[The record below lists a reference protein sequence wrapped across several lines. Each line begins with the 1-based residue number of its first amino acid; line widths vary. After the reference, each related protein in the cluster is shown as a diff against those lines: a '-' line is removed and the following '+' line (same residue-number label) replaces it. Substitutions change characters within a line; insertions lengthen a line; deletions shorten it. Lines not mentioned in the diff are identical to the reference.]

1 MKRATLF
8 ILSACFLLSIS
19 ACAGSMQS
27 LSKDEIYE
35 VAQGVERGR
44 YNKLEQ
50 AQQTVALA
58 LEYYDQG
65 GYEKSAG
72 LFLEAAELYRGLDAC
87 DEQRRCL
94 VAAAKV
100 QLKCGQKQQFFLT
113 MARFKGLIGRLEM
126 PSEEE
131 RFLVNLSDHM
141 KGKPLTYPVQG
152 AWQVIFNN

>member
-1 MKRATLF
+1 MKRVILF
-8 ILSACFLLSIS
+8 ILSACFLLSLS

-27 LSKDEIYE
+27 LSKGEIHE

-72 LFLEAAELYRGLDAC
+72 LFLEAAELYRELDVC
-87 DEQRRCL
+87 DEQRRSL

-100 QLKCGQKQQFFLT
+100 QLKCGQKQPFFLT
-113 MARFKGLIGRLEM
+113 MGQ
-126 PSEEE
+126 
-131 RFLVNLSDHM
+131 
-141 KGKPLTYPVQG
+141 VQG
-152 AWQVIFNN
+152 IDRTS